1 MDGNIYYKLRFTDE
15 WLLLPQ
21 RRDKLI
27 TTKDIEQLPNLY
39 SKRLKIKNRKFQ
51 DLQDLK
57 TTLPSDYHYFYDYI
71 PIATFKQ

>member
-21 RRDKLI
+21 RRHKLI
-27 TTKDIEQLPNLY
+27 ITKDIEQLPNLY
-39 SKRLKIKNRKFQ
+39 SERLKIKNRKFQ

-57 TTLPSDYHYFYDYI
+57 TTLPSDYHDFYDNI
-71 PIATFKQ
+71 PYHA

>member
-1 MDGNIYYKLRFTDE
+1 MDGKIYYKLRFTDE

-39 SKRLKIKNRKFQ
+39 SERLKIKNRKFQ

-57 TTLPSDYHYFYDYI
+57 TTLPSDYHDIYDNITYH
-71 PIATFKQ
+71 A

>member
-1 MDGNIYYKLRFTDE
+1 MGGNIYYKLRFTDE

-39 SKRLKIKNRKFQ
+39 SERLIIKNRKFQ

-57 TTLPSDYHYFYDYI
+57 TTLPSDYHDFYDNI
-71 PIATFKQ
+71 PYHA